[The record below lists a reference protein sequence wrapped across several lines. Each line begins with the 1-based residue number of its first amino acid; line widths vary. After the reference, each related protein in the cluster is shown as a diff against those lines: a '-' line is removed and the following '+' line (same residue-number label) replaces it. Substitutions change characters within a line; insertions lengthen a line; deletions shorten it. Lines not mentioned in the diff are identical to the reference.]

1 MTGKRLVTAT
11 RSQNIIRDAA
21 ISSLGAEALKDGAI
35 VAAVIYETGE
45 GTVVIRSHDG
55 SRSTLYGLL
64 HTAAMMEGIID
75 D

>member
-1 MTGKRLVTAT
+1 M
-11 RSQNIIRDAA
+11 IRDTAIAA
-21 ISSLGAEALKDGAI
+21 LGAEAMKDGAI

-45 GTVVIRSHDG
+45 GRVVIRSHDG

-64 HTAAMMEGIID
+64 HTAAVMEGIID